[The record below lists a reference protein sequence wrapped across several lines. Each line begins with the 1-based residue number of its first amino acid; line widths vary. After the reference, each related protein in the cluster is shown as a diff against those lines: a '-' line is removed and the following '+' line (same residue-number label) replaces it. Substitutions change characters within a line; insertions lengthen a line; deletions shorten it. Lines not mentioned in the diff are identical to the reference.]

1 MFTLRFYYE
10 GGVHVVHAPHYSIE
24 SSQNTSAKVV
34 TVYPNLTTEQGVEY
48 QIAGANS
55 DSERA
60 AGLPIES
67 CIVDDEN
74 GRVVDTVHHILG
86 GTVAGLNT
94 KS

>member
-10 GGVHVVHAPHYSIE
+10 GGVRVVHAPHYSIE
-24 SSQNTSAKVV
+24 SSQNTSTKVV

-48 QIAGANS
+48 HIKGGSS
-55 DSERA
+55 DGDLASIN
-60 AGLPIES
+60 IES

-74 GRVVDTVHHILG
+74 GRVVDRVHHILG